1 MSSVES
7 VAFEFEFEFEFA
19 WGEEKTVASLP
30 VSQISKW
37 VDVGA
42 VLMVSRRPA
51 MKEASTEI
59 KKSTSRGRV
68 SFINGSRNPCM

>member
-59 KKSTSRGRV
+59 KSTSRGRV